1 MTAPKQVLVV
11 GMGISGL
18 AMARWCARA
27 GDHVTLIDTREDAAR
42 FVQVQGELPA
52 VTVMQGPLDRVL
64 GADAA
69 WSAIY
74 VSPGLSPA
82 HLLPVQRSHA
92 RRVERNGESSSNR
105 ATRR

>member
-42 FVQVQGELPA
+42 LAQVQGELPA
-52 VTVMQGPLDRVL
+52 VTVTQG
-64 GADAA
+64 
-69 WSAIY
+69 
-74 VSPGLSPA
+74 
-82 HLLPVQRSHA
+82 
-92 RRVERNGESSSNR
+92 
-105 ATRR
+105 ATGSCVGG